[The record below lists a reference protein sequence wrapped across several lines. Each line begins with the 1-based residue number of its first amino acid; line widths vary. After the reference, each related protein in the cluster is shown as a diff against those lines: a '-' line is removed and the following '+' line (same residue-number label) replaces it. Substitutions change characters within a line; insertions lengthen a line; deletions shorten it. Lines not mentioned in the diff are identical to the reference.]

1 MATEPGVGI
10 SVEVRVELRP
20 QVEDAEAISIQKS
33 LALMGLSRLRRVR
46 TARVYTLT
54 FAGKDKSGALRQARA
69 AIDELLAN
77 PVVHQVDV
85 RVVPS

>member
-1 MATEPGVGI
+1 LTTKGGAET

-20 QVEDAEAISIQKS
+20 RVEDAEAIAIQKS
-33 LALMGLSRLRRVR
+33 LTQMGLTTLTRVR

-54 FAGKDKSGALRQARA
+54 FSGGNPAAARRKA
-69 AIDELLAN
+69 RSAIDELLAN

-85 RVVPS
+85 RVVPR